1 MEEGTK
7 QEIQV
12 ILELLKSVLIR
23 NSVSMG
29 LSQKKGKILF
39 FDTETYLKEKTF
51 SGFSVDIENLVK

>member
-12 ILELLKSVLIR
+12 VLELLKSVLIR

-29 LSQKKGKILF
+29 LSQKEGKILF
-39 FDTETYLKEKTF
+39 FDTETYLDQKTF
-51 SGFSVDIENLVK
+51 SGLSVDIKSLVK